1 MSKRTLGQSSLQVS
15 PIAFGGNVFGW
26 TLDEAQSF
34 TMLDAIV
41 DSGLDFIDTADM
53 YSAWAPGHQGGESE
67 AIIGKWLKRSGKRE
81 RIVLATKVGMEMG
94 NGDKGLKAA
103 YIQKAVE
110 DSLKRLQ
117 TDYIDLYQAHQDDA
131 DTPLEETLGAF
142 SRLIEQG
149 KVRVIGASNYSG
161 ERLREA
167 HQVAQRLG
175 VPHYQS
181 LQPHYNLH
189 ERKTYEEDLEP
200 VVQELGIGVISYFSL
215 ASGFLTGKYRTRD
228 DITGARARMVER
240 YMDERGV
247 TILSALDEVAAA
259 RDATPAQ
266 VALAWLIA
274 RPSITAPIASATSS
288 KQLADLVAATHL
300 QLSEDEVT
308 MLNQAS
314 AY

>member
-1 MSKRTLGQSSLQVS
+1 MSKRTLGQSGLQVS

-26 TLDEAQSF
+26 TLDESQSF
-34 TMLDAIV
+34 AMLDAIV
-41 DSGLDFIDTADM
+41 DNGLDFIDTADM
-53 YSAWAPGHQGGESE
+53 YSTWAPGHQGGESE
-67 AIIGKWLKRSGKRE
+67 TLIGKWLKKTGKRE
-81 RIVLATKVGMEMG
+81 RIVLATKVGMQMG
-94 NGDKGLKAA
+94 HGGKGLKAD

-117 TDYIDLYQAHQDDA
+117 TDYIDLYQAHADDA

-142 SRLIEQG
+142 AKLIEQG
-149 KVRVIGASNYSG
+149 KVRAIGASNYDG
-161 ERLREA
+161 KRLREA
-167 HQVAQRLG
+167 HEVAKRLG
-175 VPHYQS
+175 VPSYQS

-189 ERKTYEEDLEP
+189 ERKHYEQDLEP

-228 DITGARARMVER
+228 DLKGARADMVKG

-247 TILSALDEVAAA
+247 TILAALDEVAMA

-288 KQLADLVAATHL
+288 KQLADLIAATHL
-300 QLSEDEVT
+300 RLSADEVT
-308 MLNQAS
+308 MLDQAS

>member
-117 TDYIDLYQAHQDDA
+117 TDYIDLYQAHQDDV

-161 ERLREA
+161 DRLQEA
-167 HQVAQRLG
+167 YQVAQRLG

-259 RDATPAQ
+259 RDATPTQ

-300 QLSEDEVT
+300 QLSDDEVT

>member
-300 QLSEDEVT
+300 QLSDDEVT

>member
-288 KQLADLVAATHL
+288 RQLADLVAATRLHL
-300 QLSEDEVT
+300 SDDEVT

>member
-1 MSKRTLGQSSLQVS
+1 MSKRTLGQSGLQVS

-34 TMLDAIV
+34 AMLDAIV
-41 DSGLDFIDTADM
+41 DNGLDFIDTADM

-67 AIIGKWLKRSGKRE
+67 SIIGKWLKRSGKRE

-94 NGDKGLKAA
+94 HGGKGLKAD

-117 TDYIDLYQAHQDDA
+117 TDYIDLYQAHQDDT

-142 SRLIEQG
+142 SRLIAQG
-149 KVRVIGASNYSG
+149 KVRVIGASNYSA

-175 VPHYQS
+175 VPSYQS

-189 ERKTYEEDLEP
+189 ARKTYEEELEP

-215 ASGFLTGKYRTRD
+215 ASGFLTGKYRTRE
-228 DITGARARMVER
+228 DITGARAEMVKG

-288 KQLADLVAATHL
+288 KQLADLVASTRL

>member
-1 MSKRTLGQSSLQVS
+1 MSKRTLGQSGLQVS

-34 TMLDAIV
+34 AMLDAIV
-41 DSGLDFIDTADM
+41 DNGLDFIDTADM

-67 AIIGKWLKRSGKRE
+67 SIIGKWLKRSGKRE

-94 NGDKGLKAA
+94 HGGKGLEAD

-175 VPHYQS
+175 VPSYQS

-189 ERKTYEEDLEP
+189 ERKTYEEELEP

-228 DITGARARMVER
+228 DIAGARAEMVKG

-266 VALAWLIA
+266 IALAWLIA

-288 KQLADLVAATHL
+288 RQLADLVAATRLHL
-300 QLSEDEVT
+300 SADEVT